1 MSWIRSAMNKAA
13 EVPGGAI
20 LKAAVRTYADSFVQ
34 HAGYSVSGAARI
46 FQDRI
51 ASRNMKSFSEAAR
64 RLEEASVSC
73 KGEDR
78 VQLLRRWLVSL
89 REFEKLDGSLVEID
103 GKSSEDPSS
112 PSDKNVTPGKS
123 TMILY
128 YDPDLGSSPMNFRDV
143 FLQSQALEGMT
154 VSMLDNSMMV
164 LEKASC
170 GAFMFLENF
179 HVRILTKY
187 KKNTQKSLNF
197 GSLFCLNQILGAPN
211 EEEILLIHEIFG
223 LCLAGGREVHDV
235 VVKNIQDLA
244 KAFSLYDV
252 EMLVR
257 REELLQFAQTA
268 ITGLKE
274 TGDIA
279 RIDFEIS
286 QIHQRLNS
294 MKCQQSAHEGTENS
308 SEATSTG
315 SLMEIEEPVTH
326 IQLCCRLKSLLLKKR
341 LLRYGDTI
349 ETHAQKVD
357 ILKVLVESLHNSA
370 SKTEK
375 RILEQ
380 REEKN
385 EALTFRVARSNEVS
399 QIEKE
404 LGAEISELEKQR
416 DKIEA
421 ELREVNST
429 LSVAYA
435 RLQHAREER
444 FQFDE
449 DNNDFILLLKE
460 KEDEL
465 SNTIVS
471 YRAEADTCHAFVNFL
486 EATWAFQ
493 SSYVEERDKLVNDQ
507 LQDHEVYFVNTTIS
521 FLSAYKDQLPPAI
534 ANVRKLE
541 ESLKGYITTFY
552 FLCPLEVC
560 SRNIN
565 FSGSRL
571 EEELFKTNI
580 ILFLRVLVC
589 GRFRKIIDPDEEFL
603 QDIKKRE
610 NVEQEYLDAEVKVIN
625 IFDAVESIKDHF
637 YTTIDDP
644 SRKGVEVITELLE
657 AIEKLKIDFKIIKR
671 PNLSIEKVT
680 EGEHTPSTGGPE
692 GVMVPPP
699 IRVMPD
705 FKSIFAQK
713 LLIKSPRQKPYIPLG
728 ASPENSPFSTNE
740 RKTFEYQTEK
750 DASNPALVFDDETL
764 HQKSTVKSDQERLTL
779 DSSDEI
785 PKIPLTDQESGETSQ
800 FSLGDDLESLDSNE
814 EMPKPTS
821 RIEKEM
827 STN

>member
-154 VSMLDNSMMV
+154 VSM
-164 LEKASC
+164 
-170 GAFMFLENF
+170 
-179 HVRILTKY
+179 
-187 KKNTQKSLNF
+187 
-197 GSLFCLNQILGAPN
+197 ILGAPN
-211 EEEILLIHEIFG
+211 EEEILLIHKIFG

-235 VVKNIQDLA
+235 VVKSIQDLA

-294 MKCQQSAHEGTENS
+294 MKCQQSAHEASDNS

-404 LGAEISELEKQR
+404 LGAEISVLEKQR

-449 DNNDFILLLKE
+449 DNNDFILGK
-460 KEDEL
+460 DEL

-493 SSYVEERDKLVNDQ
+493 SSYVEERDKQVNDQ

-541 ESLKGYITTFY
+541 ESLKG
-552 FLCPLEVC
+552 
-560 SRNIN
+560 
-565 FSGSRL
+565 
-571 EEELFKTNI
+571 
-580 ILFLRVLVC
+580 
-589 GRFRKIIDPDEEFL
+589 FRKIIDPDEEFL

-644 SRKGVEVITELLE
+644 FRKGVEVITELLE
-657 AIEKLKIDFKIIKR
+657 AIEKLKTDFKTIKR

-740 RKTFEYQTEK
+740 RKTFEYHTEK
-750 DASNPALVFDDETL
+750 DASNPALLFDDETL
-764 HQKSTVKSDQERLTL
+764 QQKPTVKSDQECLTL

-785 PKIPLTDQESGETSQ
+785 PKMPLTDQESGETSQ
-800 FSLGDDLESLDSNE
+800 FSIGDDLESLDSNE

>member
-73 KGEDR
+73 KREDR

-154 VSMLDNSMMV
+154 VSM
-164 LEKASC
+164 
-170 GAFMFLENF
+170 
-179 HVRILTKY
+179 
-187 KKNTQKSLNF
+187 
-197 GSLFCLNQILGAPN
+197 ILGAPN

-223 LCLAGGREVHDV
+223 LCLVGGREVHDV

-294 MKCQQSAHEGTENS
+294 MKCNS
-308 SEATSTG
+308 SEATNTA

-326 IQLCCRLKSLLLKKR
+326 IQLCCRLKSLLLKKQ

-541 ESLKGYITTFY
+541 ESLKG
-552 FLCPLEVC
+552 
-560 SRNIN
+560 
-565 FSGSRL
+565 
-571 EEELFKTNI
+571 
-580 ILFLRVLVC
+580 
-589 GRFRKIIDPDEEFL
+589 FRKIIDPDEEFL

-680 EGEHTPSTGGPE
+680 EGEHTPTTGGPE

-764 HQKSTVKSDQERLTL
+764 HQKPTVKSDQERLTL

-814 EMPKPTS
+814 EMPETTS

>member
-170 GAFMFLENF
+170 GAF
-179 HVRILTKY
+179 ILTA
-187 KKNTQKSLNF
+187 

-541 ESLKGYITTFY
+541 ESLKG
-552 FLCPLEVC
+552 
-560 SRNIN
+560 
-565 FSGSRL
+565 
-571 EEELFKTNI
+571 
-580 ILFLRVLVC
+580 
-589 GRFRKIIDPDEEFL
+589 FRKIIDPDEEFL